1 MAYKGYRFPF
11 VSIADSTAK
20 LKAALLVMGW
30 EEHDAGV
37 KATQTFSVTAQPGNG
52 DTVTINGKVYTFR
65 TTLTPTE
72 GEVLR
77 GASAAAALDNLKAA
91 INHTGTPDVDYKC
104 AAAHTTVSATTNTD
118 TSQVVEALKVGVV
131 GHYGTTDTCANGSW
145 AGSTMAGGKPFV
157 MKSNSESAD
166 RPYGY
171 MSFDE
176 GSSNIQVK
184 AFLYYDAASHVG
196 TLPAY
201 FSTSYYSW
209 TPSTIC
215 GIYGS
220 KDLVV
225 LVGTTGTG
233 AIADR
238 RMFGHVP
245 SYLSDL
251 VTNSTDAVTSGSNKS
266 IPVTSSA
273 GFKVGMYGTIVGLT
287 EGRDPIYIEAI
298 PDATHIQVTTLA
310 RNYASG
316 AFIGTP
322 AMMFGTISGDSY
334 AYHFFEVAA
343 WNAAGTTDPL
353 ITAFSIPREMGN
365 ATDQDPDAFSQKYTL
380 TPILFTSQGAA
391 YGYCAANL
399 LVVAGVTAGE
409 VLGCNTDKSIPETG
423 TTASA
428 TPTTLVDSGKSWTPD
443 ALIGKYIIITD
454 GTGVGQVRK
463 ILDNDGTS
471 VTVDAW
477 ATEPATPAP
486 YRIADKAYRV
496 VCSGSV
502 LIQSY
507 LMAALETDFTI

>member
-1 MAYKGYRFPF
+1 MAYKGYRFAF
-11 VSIADSTAK
+11 VSVADCVTK
-20 LKAALLVMGW
+20 LRSAMLAMGW

-37 KATQTFSVTAQPGNG
+37 KATQTF
-52 DTVTINGKVYTFR
+52 TVTGQPANGETITIGTKVYTFR
-65 TTLTPTE
+65 TTLTPLE

-77 GASAAAALDNLKAA
+77 GASAAAALDNLKSA

-104 AAAHTTVSATTNTD
+104 AAAHTQVSATTNTD
-118 TSQVVEALKVGVV
+118 TTQVVESLKPGTV
-131 GHYGTTDTCANGSW
+131 GHYTTTDTCGSGSW
-145 AGSTMAGGKPFV
+145 GAAAMAGGKPFV

-171 MSFDE
+171 VSFDE
-176 GSSNIQVK
+176 GTANVTIK
-184 AFLYYDAASHVG
+184 AFLYFDAAAHTG

-201 FSTSYYSW
+201 FNASYFTW

-220 KDLVV
+220 KDLVL
-225 LVGTTGTG
+225 LVGTIAAG
-233 AIADR
+233 AIGDR
-238 RMFGHVP
+238 RLFGHVP

-251 VTNSTDAVTSGSNKS
+251 VTTSTDAVTSGSNKS
-266 IPVTSSA
+266 IPVVSSA

-298 PDATHIQVTTLA
+298 PDDTHIQVTTLA

-322 AMMFGTISGDSY
+322 AMMFGTVGGDSSG
-334 AYHFFEVAA
+334 YHFFEVAA

-353 ITAFSIPREMGN
+353 ITAFSQPEGLGN
-365 ATDQDPDAFSQKYTL
+365 FAAQDPDAFSLKYTL
-380 TPILFTSQGAA
+380 TPLIFTSQGAA
-391 YGYCAANL
+391 YGYCAENILA
-399 LVVAGVTAGE
+399 VEGVTAND

-423 TTASA
+423 TCSSA

-477 ATEPATPAP
+477 TTEPASPAP

-496 VCSGSV
+496 VADFIITAGNHTV
-502 LIQSY
+502 
-507 LMAALETDFTI
+507 ALETEFAI